1 MSKCTLKT
9 NYNSK
14 VAYNAAVHKCRFE
27 IEEEIDDRLSDDL
40 PDDVGIFLTS
50 NNESLPVFYPRGSCE
65 RVISR
70 KEHSDPDTGE
80 LLNTGARI
88 VLTRDNFGHR
98 ATGLGGAGSSK
109 CEAID
114 IVAGSLSCAK
124 TLKDGNTQSRANF
137 AEDGARLYLTERGDV
152 NAYFATAKSDT
163 PGVSADSKGVS
174 GAGLKA
180 DHTLIIG
187 RQRVRILA
195 GLSKY
200 DGGERLVDGNSEFMP
215 RIEIGATSSE
225 KHHQAV
231 LGNNLVKYLE
241 KVNDRFVDL
250 SEKVLKLEFE
260 LTRYKMAMA
269 GHTHTGVGTGAI
281 QTFPDAF
288 FAIPEAAEAVP
299 ETLNST
305 KEAIMNTYDK
315 EMEKLKTFGIE
326 SAGLEG
332 SKEDKILSSTVY
344 IGE

>member
-1 MSKCTLKT
+1 MV
-9 NYNSK
+9 NGN
-14 VAYNAAVHKCRFE
+14 
-27 IEEEIDDRLSDDL
+27 
-40 PDDVGIFLTS
+40 G
-50 NNESLPVFYPRGSCE
+50 
-65 RVISR
+65 
-70 KEHSDPDTGE
+70 TGE
-80 LLNTGARI
+80 
-88 VLTRDNFGHR
+88 V
-98 ATGLGGAGSSK
+98 K
-109 CEAID
+109 P
-114 IVAGSLSCAK
+114 V
-124 TLKDGNTQSRANF
+124 
-137 AEDGARLYLTERGDV
+137 
-152 NAYFATAKSDT
+152 
-163 PGVSADSKGVS
+163 
-174 GAGLKA
+174 
-180 DHTLIIG
+180 
-187 RQRVRILA
+187 
-195 GLSKY
+195 
-200 DGGERLVDGNSEFMP
+200 
-215 RIEIGATSSE
+215 IEIGATSSE